1 VRALRSGDWKL
12 VRYCDPWSEHPAPDE
27 WELYNLAL
35 DPVENINLIVC
46 NGAFPTPVAESL
58 LPAGLTQA
66 QIMAAAKALR
76 EELAHQ
82 EAALLSPYPG
92 AHPSSRL

>member
-1 VRALRSGDWKL
+1 
-12 VRYCDPWSEHPAPDE
+12 
-27 WELYNLAL
+27 
-35 DPVENINLIVC
+35 
-46 NGAFPTPVAESL
+46 
-58 LPAGLTQA
+58 
-66 QIMAAAKALR
+66 MAAAKALR